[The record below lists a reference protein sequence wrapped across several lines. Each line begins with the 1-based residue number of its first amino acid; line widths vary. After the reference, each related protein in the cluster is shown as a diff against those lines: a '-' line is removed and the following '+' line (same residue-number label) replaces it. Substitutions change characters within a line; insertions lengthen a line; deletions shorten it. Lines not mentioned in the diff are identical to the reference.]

1 MASGKRA
8 AHVLAINLWIGL
20 PRLTTTATLQVR
32 PNSFAEDNFA
42 IPNNHSLVQ
51 SLKMLCLPFILWI
64 LLRTTVTF
72 PELLKTLTFGL
83 DENQIMCNSSS
94 YRPF

>member
-1 MASGKRA
+1 MVLKRLWPQEEEERA

-32 PNSFAEDNFA
+32 PNYFAEDNFG

-51 SLKMLCLPFILWI
+51 SYYLKNI
-64 LLRTTVTF
+64 
-72 PELLKTLTFGL
+72 
-83 DENQIMCNSSS
+83 
-94 YRPF
+94 

>member
-1 MASGKRA
+1 MDNISSCEIENRKGPQKQNNDFEQTVASGKRA

-51 SLKMLCLPFILWI
+51 SFYLKNI
-64 LLRTTVTF
+64 
-72 PELLKTLTFGL
+72 
-83 DENQIMCNSSS
+83 
-94 YRPF
+94 